1 MTDISPDKS
10 REFATLVVER
20 LRQAGYQTYWAGGC
34 VRDEIL
40 GITPQ
45 DYDVATSA
53 VPDQIEKVFS
63 DRKTLAIG
71 ASFGVIT
78 VLGPRAA
85 GQIEVAT
92 FRQDATYSDGRHPDR
107 VSFTT
112 AEEDASRR
120 DFTINGMFFDPLENE
135 VIDFV
140 DGQAD
145 LERKLIRAIGDPQL
159 RFAEDKL
166 RILRAVRFAAT
177 FGFQIEPGTRAAI
190 DQHAQELKVVSA
202 ERITAEMQRMLT
214 HPGRSTAVQLLQETG
229 LLAIIF
235 PESEATQ
242 EDFRNRFQIALAG
255 LEHLDTQD
263 FASALALLWSQ
274 LVPAADRNLTESVM
288 RRMKLS
294 NEAIKSMTWML
305 DHESQVV
312 EADTLDWPDLQ
323 RVLIDP
329 RIEHLLAL
337 ATARQQARQLPVT
350 GIETCRQKQLLAPE
364 KLNPPPL
371 LSGNDLQEMG
381 LPAGPLFREIL
392 EKVRNAQL
400 MEQLQDKQQ
409 ALEWVQSRWPG

>member
-53 VPDQIEKVFS
+53 VPDQIEEVFS

-242 EDFRNRFQIALAG
+242 EDFRDRFQVALDG

-312 EADTLDWPDLQ
+312 EAESIAWPDLQ
-323 RVLIDP
+323 RILIDP

>member
-53 VPDQIEKVFS
+53 VPDQIEEVFS

-242 EDFRNRFQIALAG
+242 EDFRDRFQVALAG

-312 EADTLDWPDLQ
+312 EADTLNWPDLQ

-392 EKVRNAQL
+392 EKSRT
-400 MEQLQDKQQ
+400 MCR
-409 ALEWVQSRWPG
+409 QSRRPHSEL

>member
-53 VPDQIEKVFS
+53 VPDQIEEVFS

-71 ASFGVIT
+71 ANFGVIT

-190 DQHAQELKVVSA
+190 DQHAKELKVVSA

-214 HPGRSTAVQLLQETG
+214 HPGRSTAVRLLQETG

-242 EDFRNRFQIALAG
+242 EDFRDRFQVALAG

-312 EADTLDWPDLQ
+312 EADTLAWPDLQ
-323 RVLIDP
+323 RILIDP

>member
-53 VPDQIEKVFS
+53 VPDQIEEVFS

-190 DQHAQELKVVSA
+190 DQHAKELKVVSA

-214 HPGRSTAVQLLQETG
+214 HPGRSTAVRLLQETG

-242 EDFRNRFQIALAG
+242 EDFRDRFQVALDG

-312 EADTLDWPDLQ
+312 EADTLAWPDLQ
-323 RVLIDP
+323 RILIDP

>member
-10 REFATLVVER
+10 RQFATLVVER
-20 LRQAGYQTYWAGGC
+20 LRQTGYQAYWAGGC

-53 VPDQIEKVFS
+53 VPDQIEEVFS

-71 ASFGVIT
+71 AIFGVIT
-78 VLGPRAA
+78 VLGPRSA

-92 FRQDATYSDGRHPDR
+92 FRQDATYSDGRHPDH

-120 DFTINGMFFDPLENE
+120 DFTINGMFFDPLENQ

-177 FGFQIEPGTRAAI
+177 FGFQIEAGTRAAI
-190 DQHAQELKVVSA
+190 DQHAQELRVVSA

-235 PESEATQ
+235 PESEATHD
-242 EDFRNRFQIALAG
+242 DFMDRFQVALAG
-255 LEHLDTQD
+255 LDSLDTDD
-263 FASALALLWSQ
+263 FAAALALLWSQ
-274 LVPAADRNLTESVM
+274 LVPTADRVLTESVM

-294 NEAIKSMTWML
+294 NEVIKSITWML
-305 DHESQVV
+305 DHEPQVV
-312 EADTLDWPDLQ
+312 QAETIAWPDLQ
-323 RVLIDP
+323 RILIDP
-329 RIEHLLAL
+329 RIDHLLAL
-337 ATARQQARQLPVT
+337 AAARQQARQLPVT
-350 GIETCRQKQLLAPE
+350 GIEACRKKQLLAPE

-371 LSGNDLQEMG
+371 LSGNDLQELG

-392 EKVRNAQL
+392 EEVRNAQL
-400 MEQLQDKQQ
+400 MEQLQDRQQ
-409 ALEWVQSRWPG
+409 ALEWVQSRWTG

>member
-53 VPDQIEKVFS
+53 VPDQIEEVFS

-242 EDFRNRFQIALAG
+242 EDFRDRFQVALAG

>member
-10 REFATLVVER
+10 RQFATLVVER
-20 LRQAGYQTYWAGGC
+20 LRQAGYQAYWAGGC

-53 VPDQIEKVFS
+53 VPDQIEEVFH
-63 DRKTLAIG
+63 DRKTLVIG

-78 VLGPRAA
+78 VLGPRSA

-92 FRQDATYSDGRHPDR
+92 FRRDATYSDGRHPDH

-120 DFTINGMFFDPLENE
+120 DFTINGMFFDPLENQ

-140 DGQAD
+140 AGQAD

-177 FGFQIEPGTRAAI
+177 FGFQVEAGTRAAI
-190 DQHAQELKVVSA
+190 DRHAQELKVVSA
-202 ERITAEMQRMLT
+202 ERITVEMQRMLT

-242 EDFRNRFQIALAG
+242 DGFMDRFQVALAG
-255 LEHLDTQD
+255 LDNLDTAD
-263 FASALALLWSQ
+263 FATALALLWSQ
-274 LVPAADRNLTESVM
+274 LVPTADRGLTESVM

-294 NEAIKSMTWML
+294 NEAIKSITWML
-305 DHESQVV
+305 DHEPQVV
-312 EADTLDWPDLQ
+312 QAETIAWPDLQ
-323 RVLIDP
+323 RILIDP
-329 RIEHLLAL
+329 RIDHLLAL
-337 ATARQQARQLPVT
+337 AAARQQARQLPMT
-350 GIETCRQKQLLAPE
+350 GIEACRQKQLLAPE

-371 LSGNDLQEMG
+371 LSGNDLQELG

-392 EKVRNAQL
+392 EEVRNAQL

-409 ALEWVQSRWPG
+409 ALEWVRSRWPG

>member
-53 VPDQIEKVFS
+53 VPDQIEEVFS

-120 DFTINGMFFDPLENE
+120 DFTINGMFFDPLENQ

-242 EDFRNRFQIALAG
+242 EDFRDRFQVALAG

-312 EADTLDWPDLQ
+312 EAETIAWPDLQ

>member
-53 VPDQIEKVFS
+53 VPDQIEEVFS

-190 DQHAQELKVVSA
+190 DQHAKELKVVSA

-214 HPGRSTAVQLLQETG
+214 HPGRSTAVRLLQETG

-242 EDFRNRFQIALAG
+242 EDFRDRFQVALAG

-274 LVPAADRNLTESVM
+274 LVPTADRNLTEAVM

-312 EADTLDWPDLQ
+312 EADTLAWPDLQ
-323 RVLIDP
+323 RILIDP

-350 GIETCRQKQLLAPE
+350 GIETCRQKQLLAPK

>member
-53 VPDQIEKVFS
+53 VPDQIEDVFS

-190 DQHAQELKVVSA
+190 DQHAKELKVVSA

-214 HPGRSTAVQLLQETG
+214 HPGRSTAVRLLQETG

-242 EDFRNRFQIALAG
+242 EDFRDRFQVALAG

-312 EADTLDWPDLQ
+312 EADTLAWPDLQ
-323 RVLIDP
+323 RILIDP

>member
-1 MTDISPDKS
+1 MTNISPDKS

-53 VPDQIEKVFS
+53 VPDQNEEVFS

-242 EDFRNRFQIALAG
+242 EDFRDRFQVALAG